1 MQMSSPQWG
10 FNGGALIEQLR
21 FNAPLTSTDAVIN
34 PQRGVGPGSFSRAS
48 ASYIT
53 DFEGITRKVESG
65 SVGVEGSRIVTNLL
79 TYSEDLSNA
88 AWVKSAGVTGYTGG
102 RLVTNG
108 TQVSGSDLV
117 YNASMGTSIS
127 GVEYRL
133 NFFVKSN
140 TASTY
145 SINIQQNGVGA
156 KTVSVT
162 PTLTRYN
169 ISYTGNG
176 ALGIMPII
184 RSTGGAA
191 IDITFYMQIE
201 NVTSQT
207 NTNPGEYVK
216 TTTAAV
222 TKCFSATNANTVNG
236 TTGVVTEATGT
247 ALPQS
252 YPDRANS
259 TAYTVGQKIQ
269 ASGWWYTCTT
279 GGTSHSSA
287 PTWLTGKAGLVTV
300 TDNDITWTLGGRLL
314 LGYVSEPAS
323 TNKTTA
329 YGIIPA
335 DTLGSELVTNGTFT
349 TDTTS
354 WTAQASSLA
363 VVSGQ
368 LAVTYVGVNA
378 RGEQAFS
385 TSPGKWYRVTGTLNK
400 GTAPSVKFVASEGSG
415 SYSVLGSTGNVTT
428 ATDTVYTF
436 DFQATTI
443 STIVQVYAG
452 VSNTVYADNISVKE
466 VKWAVGTK
474 SFHNGSTF
482 VQNISG
488 LTLSGDVAAVLSI
501 VTDETEI
508 VKAGLANINPT
519 YKVYK
524 LDNSAG
530 SAKANVL
537 VAGTVANTNKHSL
550 SVLARVNSGTGSME
564 TTTYSAPNAV
574 NITNTAFRRITLAD
588 ITPVGSSESLRVVAG
603 IGQTLYFLLPQLEE
617 LPYATSVNPSA
628 GSTSTRAAT
637 VLSYPVTGNI
647 PTAGPWTMRLSFVP
661 EGVSTTTTR
670 YLWSSYTDANNYTR
684 LGYNG
689 VILYLEKNVAGVKE
703 YVTKPLVTVANTKY
717 DVVVRRNADGTFNL
731 FVAGAKDAGGLG
743 SELITA
749 QADREFS
756 SDTGFWNKSGTSSI
770 GSDVCNI
777 RGDASQGIYKS
788 SLLTS
793 AGFSRVYSTTY
804 SIVRVGNGSVYV
816 SGSAD
821 KYTRSTTGTFTE
833 GSLWAQ
839 TSGTFRIYADASS
852 TDIDIDNVSVKEIY
866 NSTTATTPVLAT
878 AFQVGS
884 SNSVSQFGGWV
895 KSYSIYAKQL
905 TDSRC
910 ISLAP

>member
-222 TKCFSATNANTVNG
+222 TKCFSTTNANTVNG

-287 PTWLTGKAGLVTV
+287 PTWLTGKTGLVTV
-300 TDNDITWTLGGRLL
+300 SDNDVVWTIGGRLL

-323 TNKTTA
+323 TNKVTA

-335 DTLGSELVTNGTFT
+335 DTLGSELITVEADRTFASDTGWWAKIGTTTIADGVCRIVSDGASSQIGKSSFLTIGKVYSFTYTIVTTTSGSITLADSGGPTLQTTPGTYTITFT
-349 TDTTS
+349 ATS
-354 WTAQASSLA
+354 S
-363 VVSGQ
+363 
-368 LAVTYVGVNA
+368 
-378 RGEQAFS
+378 
-385 TSPGKWYRVTGTLNK
+385 
-400 GTAPSVKFVASEGSG
+400 
-415 SYSVLGSTGNVTT
+415 
-428 ATDTVYTF
+428 
-436 DFQATTI
+436 DFTI
-443 STIVQVYAG
+443 KRAG
-452 VSNTVYADNISVKE
+452 VCDITFDNISIKVIE
-466 VKWAVGTK
+466 WAVGTTAYYLRG
-474 SFHNGSTF
+474 SFRNPIT
-482 VQNISG
+482 G
-488 LTLSGDVAAVLSI
+488 LTLSGSVAAVLSI

-508 VKAGLANINPT
+508 EKAGLANINPT

-524 LDNSAG
+524 LDNSGG
-530 SAKANVL
+530 SVAATVMVGGTPGNTNAHTYSAIIAEI
-537 VAGTVANTNKHSL
+537 AGTVQMKNELGTWTVETVGGYARYAKENIAPGTANDRIRIQ
-550 SVLARVNSGTGSME
+550 A
-564 TTTYSAPNAV
+564 NA
-574 NITNTAFRRITLAD
+574 A
-588 ITPVGSSESLRVVAG
+588 GVA
-603 IGQTLYFLLPQLEE
+603 YFLLPQLEE
-617 LPYATSVNPSA
+617 QPFATSLNPSA

-637 VLSYPVTGNI
+637 VLSYPVAGNLTS
-647 PTAGPWTMRLSFVP
+647 P
-661 EGVSTTTTR
+661 
-670 YLWSSYTDANNYTR
+670 LWSAKITATPMAASQDGKYMLGSYYDANNGVGLLMSGANAVARKRIGGSNNDATKALTLVAGTTKR
-684 LGYNG
+684 FGLRGSGAGWSLLIDSVKGTDSANTATPAAGTTLQIGLDGNSGNGFTGYFRD
-689 VILYLEKNVAGVKE
+689 LYLYN
-703 YVTKPLVTVANTKY
+703 KPL
-717 DVVVRRNADGTFNL
+717 ADGRF
-731 FVAGAKDAGGLG
+731 
-743 SELITA
+743 
-749 QADREFS
+749 
-756 SDTGFWNKSGTSSI
+756 
-770 GSDVCNI
+770 
-777 RGDASQGIYKS
+777 
-788 SLLTS
+788 
-793 AGFSRVYSTTY
+793 
-804 SIVRVGNGSVYV
+804 
-816 SGSAD
+816 
-821 KYTRSTTGTFTE
+821 
-833 GSLWAQ
+833 
-839 TSGTFRIYADASS
+839 
-852 TDIDIDNVSVKEIY
+852 
-866 NSTTATTPVLAT
+866 
-878 AFQVGS
+878 
-884 SNSVSQFGGWV
+884 
-895 KSYSIYAKQL
+895 
-905 TDSRC
+905 
-910 ISLAP
+910 